1 MYYLPI
7 VNFVGHSH
15 LVIVNLTFTFIYRTN
30 NMCMIM
36 TVNSFM
42 LRNHPSLARSQA
54 IHASS
59 FCSRKNR
66 RRRPGA
72 FYYVICG
79 IDDVTGSKH
88 KDMFI
93 LMSSATATKIRQVPA
108 ERPILPL
115 EHIWV

>member
-1 MYYLPI
+1 MHDYD
-7 VNFVGHSH
+7 SE
-15 LVIVNLTFTFIYRTN
+15 FIYAEK
-30 NMCMIM
+30 
-36 TVNSFM
+36 
-42 LRNHPSLARSQA
+42 PSLT
-54 IHASS
+54 S
-59 FCSRKNR
+59 FSPKPSLPPVFVVGKNR

-93 LMSSATATKIRQVPA
+93 LMSSATATKMRQVPA